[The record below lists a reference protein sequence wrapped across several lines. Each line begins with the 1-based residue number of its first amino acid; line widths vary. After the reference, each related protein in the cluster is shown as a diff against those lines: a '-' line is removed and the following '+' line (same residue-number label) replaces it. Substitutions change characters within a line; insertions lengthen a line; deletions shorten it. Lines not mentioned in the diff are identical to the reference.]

1 MPNLGTKYVCF
12 SCQTKFY
19 DLGRE
24 VALCPKCGADQKD
37 ADSSPAPVSKS
48 RKVVEVVVEDEVE
61 IDETPDRDVSDDE
74 EVDLPEDD
82 AESAE
87 TTTDDDDDD
96 EYD

>member
-48 RKVVEVVVEDEVE
+48 RKVVEVVEDEVE